1 MKALIV
7 LLTIITPLLMYVL
20 KVRTKQSQFIFNSL
34 AIIAI
39 FTFSLITATFLYQ
52 ILAEHALFT
61 TKIHGIFLNPLFL
74 ISGSY
79 LGVYIIYRLIIL
91 TINERTL

>member
-1 MKALIV
+1 MKAIIV
-7 LLTIITPLLMYVL
+7 ILTIITPLLMYVL

-52 ILAEHALFT
+52 ILAEQALFT

-91 TINERTL
+91 TINERTF